1 MAMAAVPL
9 THGYGQ
15 RNPLPANATGE
26 ERTWIDS
33 YRGIG
38 VADMAWAI
46 RNGRPHRCSG
56 ELGLHA
62 IEILDGINE
71 SCREE
76 RMYHMTTK
84 PDQPAMLPQ
93 GFIYGTAAE
102 ACLDTE

>member
-1 MAMAAVPL
+1 MAAMPL
-9 THGYGQ
+9 THGYGLH
-15 RNPLPANATGE
+15 NPVPENATGE

-46 RNGRPHRCSG
+46 RNNRPHCCSG

-62 IEILDGINE
+62 IEILDGITE

-76 RMYHMTTK
+76 KTYHMTTK

-102 ACLDTE
+102 ACLDTK